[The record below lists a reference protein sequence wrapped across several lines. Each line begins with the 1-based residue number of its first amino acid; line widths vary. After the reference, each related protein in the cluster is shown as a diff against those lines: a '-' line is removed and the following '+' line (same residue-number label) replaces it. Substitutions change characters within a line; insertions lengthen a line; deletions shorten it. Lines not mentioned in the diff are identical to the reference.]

1 MRSAGDR
8 PVPSSA
14 ALNERRIPVLIAGA
28 GPVGLALA
36 IELGRAGVE
45 CVVIEERD
53 GQITIPKMAT
63 LTSRS
68 MEFNRRWGI
77 AEALRKIGWPATLSQ
92 DFVYCTSLV
101 GYELGRRTIPAH
113 VDHRLSYTPEP
124 RASCAQIFYHPIL
137 LAKAQSFPRVAIRH
151 GTRLESFTQ
160 NEDCVCAA
168 IIDQVTGNR
177 ETIVARYLVG
187 CDGADGTVVTSLGFG
202 YDGFGRL
209 ANSVNVYFRS
219 PELMSIHDKGWARFF
234 RFTDARGTWA
244 ELIGIDG
251 KELWRLSVLEADP
264 DFDGP
269 GYIRR
274 LAGVEVPFEIL
285 SYMEWERR
293 ERVAQ
298 RYRDRRV
305 FICGD
310 AAHQNS
316 PTGALG
322 FHTGLADAVDLGWKL
337 IATLQ
342 GWGGKGL
349 LDSYEAE
356 RRPIALLNL
365 RASSDQFRL
374 LAGLPGGRQ
383 IAENCATG
391 AAQRQQWAEAYRRT
405 NGANSPIYSDNLL
418 LGYCYE
424 GSPICE
430 SDGSPAIPL
439 ETPEFVPSGRPGTRA
454 PHAWLSETKS
464 TLDLFGKGFVLLRL
478 GPNAPKSDA
487 LIEAAAARRLPLD
500 VCDIAEREIAS
511 LYQKSLVLVR
521 PDGHVAW
528 RSDAVP
534 SDSVALLDRLRGE
547 FV

>member
-1 MRSAGDR
+1 MEEH
-8 PVPSSA
+8 V
-14 ALNERRIPVLIAGA
+14 IPVLIAGA

-36 IELGRAGVE
+36 IELGRAGIH
-45 CVVIEERD
+45 CLVVEERD
-53 GQITIPKMAT
+53 GQITVPKMAT
-63 LTSRS
+63 LSSRS

-77 AEALRKIGWPATLSQ
+77 AEALRKTGWPATLSQ

-101 GYELGRRTIPAH
+101 GYELGRRKIPAH
-113 VDHRLSYTPEP
+113 IDHRLSYTPEP
-124 RASCAQIFYHPIL
+124 RASCAQIFYDPIL
-137 LAKAQSFPRVAIRH
+137 VTKARSFPTVAIRH
-151 GTRLESFTQ
+151 RTRLDSFTQ
-160 NEDCVCAA
+160 HEDHVAVA
-168 IIDQVTGNR
+168 ITDRVTGNR
-177 ETIVARYLVG
+177 ETISARYLVG

-202 YDGFGRL
+202 YDGLGRL

-219 PELMSIHDKGWARFF
+219 PELMSIHNKGWARFF

-269 GYIRR
+269 AYIRR
-274 LAGVEVPFEIL
+274 LAGTEVAFEIL
-285 SYMEWERR
+285 SVMEWERR

-298 RYRDRRV
+298 HYRDRRV

-342 GWGGKGL
+342 GWGGKRL

-356 RRPIALLNL
+356 RRPIALLNV

-374 LAGLPGGRQ
+374 LAGLPGGQ
-383 IAENCATG
+383 EIAKDSATG
-391 AAQRQQWAEAYRRT
+391 MAQRQQWAEAYRRT

-424 GSPICE
+424 DLPICQ
-430 SDGSPAIPL
+430 SDSSPAIPL
-439 ETPEFVPSGRPGTRA
+439 ETVEFVPSARPGTRA
-454 PHAWLSETKS
+454 PHAWIGETKS

-478 GPNAPKSDA
+478 GANAPSCDA
-487 LIEAAAARRLPLD
+487 LIDVAVERGLPIE
-500 VCDIAEREIAS
+500 VCDLLDREIAS

-528 RSDAVP
+528 RGDAVP
-534 SDSVALLDRLRGE
+534 RDAVALVDRLRGA